1 MYKIGY
7 EDKDIVIRFNK
18 NLIDKEAISKF
29 LDYVELESIRKK
41 SKLSQEQAVELAKE
55 VDQEAWK
62 KIQKMIEVK

>member
-29 LDYVELESIRKK
+29 LDYIELESIRRK
-41 SKLSQEQAVELAKE
+41 SKLNQEQAVELAKE
-55 VDQEAWK
+55 VDQKVWQK
-62 KIQKMIEVK
+62 VQKMIEVK